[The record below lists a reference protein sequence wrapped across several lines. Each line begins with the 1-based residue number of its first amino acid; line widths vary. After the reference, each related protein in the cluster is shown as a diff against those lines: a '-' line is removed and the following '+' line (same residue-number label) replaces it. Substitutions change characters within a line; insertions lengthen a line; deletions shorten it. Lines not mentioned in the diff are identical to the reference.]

1 MFTPFD
7 FFNTVL
13 NAYTHLQDIDNMW
26 DDLDDVKTNIKKIN
40 ENIQINQNEL
50 DTLAA
55 TSSEYKESIDTLSK
69 NLADIEEYA
78 ANSRNLITELEVF
91 MAKLSTLNHLMEVD
105 KIWKQTEEHQLRINR
120 VEQDGKSYAD
130 KLNELMQ
137 VNDRMS
143 ESISLNARDI
153 NSLKEYQGKLATISH
168 LDDVDSI
175 WKDVEEHRSQLIERE
190 KRDEELFAT
199 IQKNKDEVDKNIADA
214 VQTANAVV
222 ESLSKKVK
230 YAYWIAGGSAGL
242 AIIELI
248 LLFMKVR

>member
-1 MFTPFD
+1 MTTIVNPITGRT
-7 FFNTVL
+7 NQL
-13 NAYTHLQDIDNMW
+13 SKI
-26 DDLDDVKTNIKKIN
+26 NIKKIN

-175 WKDVEEHRSQLIERE
+175 WNGFYHIRINDEHSYYFQNFIFVE
-190 KRDEELFAT
+190 
-199 IQKNKDEVDKNIADA
+199 
-214 VQTANAVV
+214 
-222 ESLSKKVK
+222 LSKYRKDRISK
-230 YAYWIAGGSAGL
+230 
-242 AIIELI
+242 I
-248 LLFMKVR
+248 LKF